1 MAYNSFICDVS
12 LLMFYQVTYFLFFR
26 MIQSLA
32 LEKILVKFLL
42 MFSHF
47 TEPDNEYS
55 HPNMV
60 LNL

>member
-1 MAYNSFICDVS
+1 M
-12 LLMFYQVTYFLFFR
+12 LFYQMSFLKKIKIWNFR

-32 LEKILVKFLL
+32 LQKDPVKFLL
-42 MFSHF
+42 TFSHLI
-47 TEPDNEYS
+47 EPANEYS